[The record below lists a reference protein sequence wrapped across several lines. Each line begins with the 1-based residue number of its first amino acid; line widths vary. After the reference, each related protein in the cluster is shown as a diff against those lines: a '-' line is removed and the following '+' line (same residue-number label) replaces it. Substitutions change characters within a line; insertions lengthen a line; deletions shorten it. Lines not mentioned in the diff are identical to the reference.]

1 METRKTTELWLRTF
15 ESCNDPLAES
25 DIENDPDM
33 VIDSH
38 REEDED
44 DDDIELTLK
53 KQQHYHV
60 YFLSHSF
67 CL

>member
-15 ESCNDPLAES
+15 ESCNDPFAES

-44 DDDIELTLK
+44 GDIELTLK